1 MLDLSRI
8 RFLGD
13 KGHRSKFASASLPA
27 VADQI
32 GTANFLEGEEPNTP
46 PEDGYPFADY
56 APGSSENRDRE
67 ADRRGGP
74 RGASDRLR
82 IDGSFHLPGV
92 PIWNSYPAIFQVG
105 PVAGSPN
112 GIDAAAG
119 ARRDRR
125 GGVLNPG

>member
-1 MLDLSRI
+1 MGTLWRI
-8 RFLGD
+8 D
-13 KGHRSKFASASLPA
+13 
-27 VADQI
+27 
-32 GTANFLEGEEPNTP
+32 
-46 PEDGYPFADY
+46 